1 MSTKISELG
10 QFAFIDRITKQIK
23 TNNKS
28 SKLGIGDDAAVLSND
43 SDVDTLIST
52 DLMLEG
58 IHFDLA
64 YTPLK
69 HLGYKSVVVA
79 ISDIYAMGGIPT
91 QLLVSIGV
99 TSRFS
104 VEDIEELYSGIIL
117 ASERYKVDIISGD
130 TSASVTGLLINM
142 TAVGVVSKGKEILRS
157 TAQPTDLICLT
168 GNIGAAYMGLQLLER
183 ERNVFLGQDSE
194 NIDPDFLGKEY
205 IIERQLKPEIPL
217 DTLNE
222 IYAMNIEPTSMIDI
236 SDGLSSEL
244 LQIAKSSNVGIRI
257 YEDRL
262 PIDYQ
267 TASMAEEM
275 NLNVSTVALNG
286 GEDFEML
293 FTVPLGMFDKIKDID
308 NVRVIGHVT
317 DSSLGVAMIARDGS
331 EIELKAQGFS
341 SQPSKN

>member
-10 QFAFIDRITKQIK
+10 QFAFIDRITSRISIKQ
-23 TNNKS
+23 KS
-28 SKLGIGDDAAVLSND
+28 SKLGIGDDAAVLHND
-43 SDVDTLIST
+43 GDMDTLIST
-52 DLMLEG
+52 DMILEG

-69 HLGYKSVVVA
+69 HLGYKSVVMA
-79 ISDIYAMGGIPT
+79 ISDIYAMGGVPT
-91 QLLVSIGV
+91 QILVSIGI

-117 ASERYKVDIISGD
+117 ASEKYGVDIVSGD

-142 TAVGVVSKGKEILRS
+142 TSVGRVAKGKEILRS
-157 TAQPTDLICLT
+157 SAKETDLICLT
-168 GNIGAAYMGLQLLER
+168 GNVGAAYMGLQLLER
-183 ERNVFLGQDSE
+183 ERHVFLGKSGDE
-194 NIDPDFLGKEY
+194 VEPDFSGKEY

-217 DTLNE
+217 ATLNN
-222 IYAMNIEPTSMIDI
+222 IYSKNIQPTSMIDV
-236 SDGLSSEL
+236 SDGLASEL

-257 YEDRL
+257 YEDKI
-262 PIDYQ
+262 PIDYE

-293 FTVPLGMFDKIKDID
+293 FTVPLGMFDKIREID
-308 NVRVIGHVT
+308 NVHVIGHVT
-317 DSSLGVAMIARDGS
+317 ESSLGAAMIARDGS
-331 EIELKAQGFS
+331 EIELRAQGFES
-341 SQPSKN
+341 R